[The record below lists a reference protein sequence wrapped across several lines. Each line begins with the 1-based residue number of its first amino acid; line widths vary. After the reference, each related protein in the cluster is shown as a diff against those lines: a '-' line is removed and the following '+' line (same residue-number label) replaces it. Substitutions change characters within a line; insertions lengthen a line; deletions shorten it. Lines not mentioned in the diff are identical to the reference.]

1 MAKNESE
8 LEMEDENGEAVGSLN
23 DDRIAMLNGIADN
36 ADEIRAEE
44 MQGIGP
50 DDEEQPFNEEDEP
63 SIEAQETPK
72 YKIKVNGK
80 ERELSI
86 DELLAT
92 ASKVE
97 AADEYLAYAKRQSE
111 EVRQPSQDVA
121 QQSYEDDDLALA
133 RALQMGSEEEAAN
146 VIRKIRSSSPSVS
159 TDDIAAKAVDRI
171 RFETDAKWFQE
182 EYKDIF
188 EDPFMKKLA
197 IDADAEQVSKGDN
210 RPYRERFAAIGD
222 ELRNWR
228 GTTPS
233 FNQKQERKSATIT
246 NIPTASAR
254 SAAPVEEE
262 PDDTPTSVIAKMAQS
277 RGQR

>member
-50 DDEEQPFNEEDEP
+50 EDEEQPFNEEDEP
-63 SIEAQETPK
+63 SVEEQPQK
-72 YKIKVNGK
+72 FKIKVNGQEK
-80 ERELSI
+80 EHTI
-86 DELLAT
+86 DELLT
-92 ASKVE
+92 IASKVE

-121 QQSYEDDDLALA
+121 QESYEDDDLALA

-197 IDADAEQVSKGDN
+197 IDADAEQVSKGDT
-210 RPYRERFAAIGD
+210 RPYRERFASIGD
-222 ELRNWR
+222 ELRTWR

-254 SAAPVEEE
+254 SAVPVEEE